1 MTAMENNQSN
11 EQAYLDSNG
20 LLLWEDARASDTISV
35 EDQESVLLTDDTE
48 WLEEELAAMNN
59 AQKKG

>member
-1 MTAMENNQSN
+1 MENNQSN